1 MAKVILTIQYEIE
14 EGKREAYL
22 KAIEQLKQ
30 HYAANEHVAYSV
42 FEQKRKKN
50 AFFETFTAATEE
62 AFTKFEESDDEVA
75 DKLSEQLTRFIKD
88 GKARYA
94 TYVETN

>member
-14 EGKREAYL
+14 EGKREEYL

-30 HYAANEHVAYSV
+30 HYAANGLVSYSV

-50 AFFETFTAATEE
+50 SFFETFIADTEE
-62 AFTKFEESDDEVA
+62 AFNKFEESDDETA
-75 DKLSEQLTRFIKD
+75 DQLTEQLTRFIKD
-88 GKARYA
+88 GKQKYA
-94 TYVETN
+94 TYIETN

>member
-14 EGKREAYL
+14 EGKREEYL
-22 KAIEQLKQ
+22 KVVEQLKQ
-30 HYAANEHVAYSV
+30 HYAANEHVTYSV
-42 FEQKRKKN
+42 FEQKRRKN

-62 AFTKFEESDDEVA
+62 AFDKFEESNDEIA
-75 DKLSEQLTRFIKD
+75 DKLTEQLTRLIKD
-88 GKARYA
+88 GKAKYA